1 MKKFFQ
7 RPIPLGIGKSLIF
20 VIDCSFFSIVNHLR
34 IKHHE
39 DRAPLGVELLR
50 VLHLLVGRALRVQ
63 FRLTV
68 EQFLGQ
74 QGKNTLKTHSR
85 PEVPL
90 TISSIVVSLYIPMG
104 QLYFGVFTYNN
115 NKYYSRRCLKPR
127 HQQTFLY
134 RGKDDKLDQCS
145 FVFVNRFDV

>member
-1 MKKFFQ
+1 MKRFFQ
-7 RPIPLGIGKSLIF
+7 HQIHLGISTSLIF
-20 VIDCSFFSIVNHLR
+20 VFDWSFFSIANHLR
-34 IKHHE
+34 IEHHE

-50 VLHLLVGRALRVQ
+50 VLHLLVGRAFRVQ
-63 FRLTV
+63 FRLAM
-68 EQFLGQ
+68 EQFLSQ

-115 NKYYSRRCLKPR
+115 NKFYSIRCLKPR
-127 HQQTFLY
+127 YQQTFLY
-134 RGKDDKLDQCS
+134 
-145 FVFVNRFDV
+145 